1 MQFLNP
7 IFLVGLASAAIPLII
22 HLSRSRRTKKIR
34 FSTTRF
40 LTDQFLRSYRMS
52 RLKELLLLAARM
64 ALCALFAM
72 ALAQPFVTP
81 NRQSL
86 LAGQQNRTIVLVLD
100 NSASMAYRAN
110 DVTLFEQ
117 ARTAA
122 LEVLQGLNDGDRV
135 SVVLAGRRHPANGPE
150 VLFDKPTPELGDV
163 RQAIET
169 LQVSE
174 LGTDLSQA
182 IWQAEQIVQSGST
195 DGSREIYVLSDLQN
209 SGWEM
214 PDADQAP
221 SGRADINLFLV
232 SVRPRQA
239 SNLAVTA
246 VQYAASR
253 PMVGIPFS
261 IRPHIRNHSPNSV
274 GCEVELFI
282 DDKKVGAQR
291 IETIQAGRWSVPRL
305 HHTFAS
311 GGWHSGYVQVKDAS
325 LESDN
330 RRYFAFEVLDS
341 VKVIAVNGASSSVK
355 RLDELFF
362 LKAALRAT
370 AAGQNPIDVS
380 IQRPGEFDDTDLTNV
395 PLVILANVESLPPQA
410 IDKLESFVDQG
421 GSLLVFLGDKV
432 NASFYNQTFTGSN
445 RMHGGLLPGAL
456 AQIAGN
462 PAAETHTASVGDI
475 DGNHVVLASFAE
487 GDSGDLQGVTLKAL
501 WDFDPGDASV
511 LMRTDSGAPLLVERP
526 FGEGLVMLFA
536 STCDRDWTNFPV
548 RPAFLPWIYR
558 LVGYLSQE
566 PVARQNFHHTG
577 DLITVALSATAGL
590 PQLLVKKPD
599 GTTSNVGSTTD
610 PAVPIGFD
618 DTQRAGVYRM
628 YAPGQEDHP
637 QLFVANLE
645 SFESDLTFMDDVLV
659 ENSNGDTDVSR
670 TEQIENGLKAVLL
683 PGRPLVTFVADPKQI
698 ASAALGAGQ
707 GVRLWDILLLLAL
720 CVALFEPWFANRISL
735 RHYMKPREIVGAPSL
750 PSSRS
755 RIGDLRHE
763 PGDSLRQEQT
773 ETSSLTS

>member
-1 MQFLNP
+1 MDVVSDSQKVASASSSSAAAAAVLRLRP
-7 IFLVGLASAAIPLII
+7 AAHTLVAGEQALAALGPTPFHLPLGPLAPAVAGAFTAMPKGEWVVAGPRTRVGVVLRGCPPRRLTDPAQGARPYKLAPESHAPGSRALHAVGLALGSGKPVLCMLGLASAAIPLII

-72 ALAQPFVTP
+72 ALAQPFLTP
-81 NRQSL
+81 DKRSL
-86 LAGQQNRTIVLVLD
+86 LTGQHNRTIVLVLD
-100 NSASMAYRAN
+100 NSASMAYREN

-135 SVVLAGRRHPANGPE
+135 SVVLAGRRHPAKGPE

-163 RQAIET
+163 RQALET

-174 LGTDLSQA
+174 LSTDLSQA
-182 IWQAEQIVQSGST
+182 IWQAEQIVQSGSA

-209 SGWEM
+209 SGREM
-214 PDADQAP
+214 PDADQVP
-221 SGRADINLFLV
+221 SGQADVNLFLV

-261 IRPHIRNHSPNSV
+261 IRPHIRNHSANSV
-274 GCEVELFI
+274 GCDVELFI

-291 IETIQAGRWSVPRL
+291 IETIQAGRWSVPTL

-311 GGWHSGYVQVKDAS
+311 GGWHSGYVQVKDPS

-341 VKVIAVNGASSSVK
+341 VKVIAVNGAFSSVK

-370 AAGQNPIDVS
+370 AAGQSPIDVS
-380 IQRPGEFDDTDLTNV
+380 IQRPADFADAELTNV

-410 IDKLESFVDQG
+410 IDKLEVFVDQG

-432 NASFYNQTFTGSN
+432 NSSFYNQTFTGSN
-445 RMHGGLLPGAL
+445 RMHGGLLPGRL
-456 AQIAGN
+456 AQISGN
-462 PAAETHTASVGDI
+462 PGAETPTAAVGDI
-475 DGNHVVLASFAE
+475 AQSSESLA
-487 GDSGDLQGVTLKAL
+487 
-501 WDFDPGDASV
+501 ASEV
-511 LMRTDSGAPLLVERP
+511 WLSER
-526 FGEGLVMLFA
+526 V
-536 STCDRDWTNFPV
+536 
-548 RPAFLPWIYR
+548 I
-558 LVGYLSQE
+558 
-566 PVARQNFHHTG
+566 
-577 DLITVALSATAGL
+577 
-590 PQLLVKKPD
+590 
-599 GTTSNVGSTTD
+599 
-610 PAVPIGFD
+610 
-618 DTQRAGVYRM
+618 RA
-628 YAPGQEDHP
+628 
-637 QLFVANLE
+637 
-645 SFESDLTFMDDVLV
+645 
-659 ENSNGDTDVSR
+659 
-670 TEQIENGLKAVLL
+670 
-683 PGRPLVTFVADPKQI
+683 
-698 ASAALGAGQ
+698 
-707 GVRLWDILLLLAL
+707 
-720 CVALFEPWFANRISL
+720 
-735 RHYMKPREIVGAPSL
+735 
-750 PSSRS
+750 
-755 RIGDLRHE
+755 
-763 PGDSLRQEQT
+763 
-773 ETSSLTS
+773 